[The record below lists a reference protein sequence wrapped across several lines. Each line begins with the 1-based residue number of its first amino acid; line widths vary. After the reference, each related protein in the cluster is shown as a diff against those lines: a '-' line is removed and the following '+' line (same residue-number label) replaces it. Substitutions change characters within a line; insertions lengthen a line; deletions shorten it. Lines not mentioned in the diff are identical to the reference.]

1 MPYSGNW
8 TTVQKVIFRFVSS
21 FLMLFI
27 LPFPFGFIP
36 PFSLL
41 FNYYGQLIHFLTQ
54 QVGRHILGISQ
65 PLEKVVTGSGDQLYN
80 WANALTLLL
89 LALVITLVWTI
100 LDRKRPA
107 YRILFKWFLLFVS
120 YYLMMQMLSYGM
132 SKVFYL
138 QFRPLSLEQLFQNYG
153 YSPPM
158 RLMWT
163 FMGSSQTY
171 TVFTG
176 WLEVMAAVLLIFR
189 RTRWVGGLVTFGVM
203 LNVFVLNL
211 SYDVPVKL
219 SSGLYTLMGLLLVV
233 VDYRRLLVVFAQ
245 YKGELPETIYQP
257 IFQGRRSR
265 ILLIAFQTLL
275 VVFLFAIQV
284 WSGINRRQ
292 RVIHRAKPAL
302 YGVYNVTKFVKNG
315 KEVPPLLTDTTRWK
329 RLLIDYS
336 TWVSVM
342 GMDDRYHRYLVK
354 TDTIKKQIVFST
366 RKDTVNKY
374 TMSYE
379 RMGKDLKLSGVLK
392 KDTLNITLQ
401 HYPLKHFDL
410 IQRGFHWVNEKPYN
424 GYNTLK

>member
-8 TTVQKVIFRFVSS
+8 TAVQKVIFRFVSS

-41 FNYYGQLIHFLTQ
+41 FNYYEQLIHFLTQ
-54 QVGRHILGISQ
+54 QVGRHILGINQ

-80 WANALTLLL
+80 WTNALTLLL
-89 LALVITLVWTI
+89 LALVIALVWTI

-107 YRILFKWFLLFVS
+107 YRILFKWFLLLVS
-120 YYLMMQMLSYGM
+120 YYLMMKMLSYGL

-163 FMGSSQTY
+163 FMESSQTY
-171 TVFTG
+171 TVFAG
-176 WLEVMAAVLLIFR
+176 LAEVLAAGLLIFR
-189 RTRWVGGLVTFGVM
+189 QTRLLGGLVTFGVM
-203 LNVFVLNL
+203 FNVFLMNM
-211 SYDVPVKL
+211 SYDIPVKL
-219 SSGLYTLMGLLLVV
+219 SSGLYMLMGLLLVV

-265 ILLIAFQTLL
+265 ILLITFQTLL
-275 VVFLFAIQV
+275 IALLTTIQV
-284 WSGINRRQ
+284 WSGINGRQ

-336 TWVSVM
+336 KWVSVM
-342 GMDDRYHRYLVK
+342 GMDDRYQRYLVK
-354 TDTIKKQIVFST
+354 TDTVKKQIVFST

-374 TMSYE
+374 TMRYE

-410 IQRGFHWVNEKPYN
+410 IQRGFHWVNEEPYN